1 MKLARLFIMG
11 IMAGSVL
18 IGGCR
23 ADKKADQSA
32 ETAEIKEVDEAE
44 AEKASESEL
53 ESENVTASENE
64 TASETG
70 MDSEEVDETES
81 VKEHGKTEG
90 IKKTYGEMN
99 DDFYVAIVDI
109 VATDSDDIMVDGV
122 VHNSPL
128 YVNTEVDVL
137 CDGRRIEASIGGIET
152 CYGKMLDSVNSVEPG
167 GPFYDT
173 VKIKL
178 TGIDKKELHAGDI
191 IVLRGAENPF
201 EELFL
206 FVEELTTAD
215 IPEEKAYI
223 PAYAELIKQ
232 QEMYFGEICC
242 ELIYLN
248 DDQIPELVVGPEDG
262 FPCDY
267 NLYSFGDG
275 KLHTVEKGLGGGGA
289 GGLGTYEY
297 LPRRNVVR
305 LCNAEY
311 AGEKLY
317 TYYARMNDSYELED
331 IYMIC
336 YEYIREDAR
345 DSSEEEYF
353 YYYEGQKISYEEYMT
368 YEIAEEFEYTVNIPG
383 RRGGD
388 NVKTAQEMLEE
399 LREMIDM

>member
-1 MKLARLFIMG
+1 MKLAWLFIMG

-23 ADKKADQSA
+23 ADKGAGQSA
-32 ETAEIKEVDEAE
+32 ETAEIKEVDEAK
-44 AEKASESEL
+44 AEKASESEF
-53 ESENVTASENE
+53 ESENE
-64 TASETG
+64 TALENESVSETG

-99 DDFYVAIVDI
+99 DDFYVSIVDI
-109 VATDSDDIMVDGV
+109 VATDSDDIMVEGI

-137 CDGRRIEASIGGIET
+137 CDGRRLETSIGGIEDWN
-152 CYGKMLDSVNSVEPG
+152 GKMVDSVEPCG
-167 GPFYDT
+167 FVYET
-173 VKIKL
+173 EKIML

-191 IVLRGAENPF
+191 VVLRGAENPF
-201 EELFL
+201 EELSL
-206 FVEELTTAD
+206 IVEELTTAN
-215 IPEEKAYI
+215 IPEERAYI
-223 PAYAELIKQ
+223 PAYAEVIKQ
-232 QEMYFGEICC
+232 QKMNFGKICC

-305 LCNAEY
+305 LCNAVD

-368 YEIAEEFEYTVNIPG
+368 YEFSGEFEYMVDNWM
-383 RRGGD
+383 GGD
-388 NVKTAQEMLEE
+388 DVMTAQEMLEE

>member
-1 MKLARLFIMG
+1 MRLFRFFIMG
-11 IMAGSVL
+11 IIAGGL
-18 IGGCR
+18 LLGGCR
-23 ADKKADQSA
+23 ADKGAGQLA
-32 ETAEIKEVDEAE
+32 ETAEIKEVDEAK
-44 AEKASESEL
+44 AEKASESEF
-53 ESENVTASENE
+53 ESENE
-64 TASETG
+64 TALENESVSETG

-99 DDFYVAIVDI
+99 DDFYVSIVDI
-109 VATDSDDIMVDGV
+109 VATDSDDIMVEGI

-137 CDGRRIEASIGGIET
+137 CDGRRLETSIGGIEDWN
-152 CYGKMLDSVNSVEPG
+152 GKMVDSVEPCG
-167 GPFYDT
+167 FVYET
-173 VKIKL
+173 EKIML

-191 IVLRGAENPF
+191 VVLRGAENPF
-201 EELFL
+201 EELSL
-206 FVEELTTAD
+206 IVEELTTAN
-215 IPEEKAYI
+215 IPEERAYI
-223 PAYAELIKQ
+223 PAYAEVIKQ
-232 QEMYFGEICC
+232 QKMNFGKICC

-305 LCNAEY
+305 LCNAVD

>member
-1 MKLARLFIMG
+1 MKLAWLFIMG

-18 IGGCR
+18 IGGCG
-23 ADKKADQSA
+23 ADKEVGQSA
-32 ETAEIKEVDEAE
+32 ETAEIKEVDEAK

-53 ESENVTASENE
+53 ELETETTSENE
-64 TASETG
+64 SVSKSG

-81 VKEHGKTEG
+81 VKEHGKTDDS
-90 IKKTYGEMN
+90 KKDYGEMN
-99 DDFYVAIVDI
+99 DDFYVSIVDI
-109 VATDSDDIMVDGV
+109 VATDSDDIMVEGI

-137 CDGRRIEASIGGIET
+137 CDGRRLETSIGGIEDWN
-152 CYGKMLDSVNSVEPG
+152 GKMVDSVEPCG
-167 GPFYDT
+167 FVYET
-173 VKIKL
+173 EKIML

-191 IVLRGAENPF
+191 VVLRGAENPF
-201 EELFL
+201 EELSL
-206 FVEELTTAD
+206 IVEELTTAD
-215 IPEEKAYI
+215 IPEERAYI
-223 PAYAELIKQ
+223 PAYAEVIKQ
-232 QEMYFGEICC
+232 QKMNFGKICC

-305 LCNAEY
+305 LCNAVY